1 MSALKY
7 VCLSDLHLGAD
18 YSVLTAM
25 DAGGGT
31 TLKQPSDT
39 LQALGAALRRYLPLL
54 SGPEPPTLILLGDT
68 LDLGL
73 SPMGSVAQAFRRF
86 LETLFPAGG
95 PALFSNQVICLPGNH
110 DHHLWRAAQ
119 DEFFIDTL
127 DENIRLGPIPDLMRA
142 TPLFAQRTARCNL
155 MTRLMRG
162 YPHLADATVN
172 VAYPNFGLIK
182 QDRKRA
188 VILHHGHYVDSV
200 YRAMS
205 TLNAALRRS
214 TDKPATVQQIEQENG
229 AWVDFLWSGLGDGG
243 EVGQDTIALYETMR
257 NALASHKFSQKLGDS
272 LLASLAKGLGI
283 GPETAIKYGVTVGNV
298 VKSLIDL
305 TLVRSSES
313 DRDGYATVMSPE
325 SIADLRWYLGGPT
338 LTQFRATFSK
348 IGSQNTGDPAEYDL
362 SFVFGHTHKPFQDQL
377 DIEGHVRPV
386 AVYNTGG
393 WVMDQPT
400 MTPAQGAAAIFI
412 DDELNVASL
421 RLFDDPLNG
430 ECIPVQ
436 ARGTGGMRDRDNPLL
451 ASMTAAIAATSADW
465 DAFSACARD
474 ALELHAS
481 VLLNGHTGP
490 EATR

>member
-18 YSVLTAM
+18 YSVLTSMSPDGSTAF
-25 DAGGGT
+25 T
-31 TLKQPSDT
+31 RPSDT
-39 LQALGAALRRYLPLL
+39 LQALGAAMKGYLPMLGDAL
-54 SGPEPPTLILLGDT
+54 PPTLVLLGDT

-73 SPMGSVAQAFRRF
+73 SPMGDVAQAFRRF
-86 LETLFPAGG
+86 LEVLFPADGE
-95 PALFSNQVICLPGNH
+95 PLFSNHVICLPGNH

-119 DEFFIDTL
+119 DEFFVDTL
-127 DENIRLGPIPDLMRA
+127 DANIKLGPIPDLMRA
-142 TPLFAQRTARCNL
+142 TPLFAQRTARCAL

-162 YPHLADATVN
+162 YPHLTDATVN
-172 VAYPNFGLIK
+172 VAYPNFGLIN
-182 QDRKRA
+182 QDRKRS

-205 TLNAALRRS
+205 TLNSALRGGK
-214 TDKPATVQQIEQENG
+214 DKPGTVQQIEQENG

-243 EVGQDTIALYETMR
+243 AVGQDTIALYETMR
-257 NALASHKFSQKLGDS
+257 NALASHKFSQKLGDTMLSCLSKS
-272 LLASLAKGLGI
+272 LGVDPATEL
-283 GPETAIKYGVTVGNV
+283 KYGVTVGNV
-298 VKSLIDL
+298 VKGLIDL
-305 TLVRSSES
+305 TLVRASES

-325 SIADLRWYLGGPT
+325 SVADLRWYLGGPT
-338 LTQFRATFSK
+338 LTQFRAA
-348 IGSQNTGDPAEYDL
+348 IGALRSTQSGDPGEYDL

-377 DIEGHVRPV
+377 DIAGQARPV

-430 ECIPVQ
+430 EYAPVQ
-436 ARGTGGMRDRDNPLL
+436 ARGTGGMRDHDNPLL
-451 ASMTAAIAATSADW
+451 ERMNAAIAATKAEW
-465 DAFSACARD
+465 EAFSTHACD
-474 ALELHAS
+474 ALNLHAS
-481 VLLNGHTGP
+481 ILLSTHTGL
-490 EATR
+490 EAKK